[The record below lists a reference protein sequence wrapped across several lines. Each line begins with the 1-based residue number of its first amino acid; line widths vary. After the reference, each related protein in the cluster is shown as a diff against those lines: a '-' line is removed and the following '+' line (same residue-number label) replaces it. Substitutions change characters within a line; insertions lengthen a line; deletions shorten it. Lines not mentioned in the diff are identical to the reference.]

1 MMFKKILVPL
11 DGSKL
16 AAKILPQV
24 ADLAKSQDARVTL
37 LNVYVDLKGAVPD
50 ELVEKFMAQEVKTC
64 EDHLVQAAKDLA
76 AQGVK
81 VVTNCLVGIPPQD
94 IITYADE
101 NGMDLIAMATHGKG
115 EVAWLLG
122 SVAEKVVTHATVPV
136 LLFRVMGAERPKTKE
151 EQFLDVLDRGIP

>member
-1 MMFKKILVPL
+1 MFKKILVPL

-24 ADLAKSQDARVTL
+24 ADLAKTQDAQVTL
-37 LNVYVDLKGAVPD
+37 LNVYINLKGAVPD
-50 ELVEKFMAQEVKTC
+50 ELLEKFMAQEVKTC
-64 EDHLVQAAKDLA
+64 EGFLVQAANDLT

-81 VVTNCLVGIPPQD
+81 VETVCLVGIPPQD

-136 LLFRVMGAERPKTKE
+136 LLFRVMGVERPKVKE